1 MIQASLNHSS
11 KCRPNV
17 PLLSYR
23 DIQAK
28 TTYITLRMVQ
38 IDI

>member
-1 MIQASLNHSS
+1 MIHASLYHLS

-17 PLLSYR
+17 PFLSYR

-28 TTYITLRMVQ
+28 TTN
-38 IDI
+38 D